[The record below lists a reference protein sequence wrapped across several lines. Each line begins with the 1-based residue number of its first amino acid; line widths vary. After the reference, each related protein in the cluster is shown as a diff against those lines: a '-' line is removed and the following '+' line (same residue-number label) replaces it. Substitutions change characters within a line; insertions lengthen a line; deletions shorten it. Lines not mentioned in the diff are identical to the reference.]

1 MTLVDYCTGW
11 IVRYF
16 ILCIEDKMSYLVSY
30 NAQACVYAGA
40 YTCVHDGHDPSWDVA
55 MALNE

>member
-1 MTLVDYCTGW
+1 
-11 IVRYF
+11 
-16 ILCIEDKMSYLVSY
+16 MSYLVSY